1 MFLDER
7 LEKILEILKKEKK
20 VKVSELSEKFN
31 VSEVIIRK
39 NLKRLELEG
48 KLKRTHGG
56 AILLKE
62 IAHTITL
69 EERIV
74 NRTKQ
79 KEEIAK
85 KILENVK
92 DGEGIFLDVTS
103 INYIAAEYL
112 SNSEKKFT
120 LITNMPGIAGLFN
133 KNSNIKVIIIGG
145 EYNKEIGGNIGI
157 EAIKHIQNYNVDKS
171 FIGSAGID
179 IDNGK
184 VTNFEAHDGITK
196 NEIIKISKESF
207 LVTEYKKIGVSGS
220 YKFANIKE
228 FDYIIT
234 EKNKKEYSENIKKIL
249 EENSIEIV

>member
-7 LEKILEILKKEKK
+7 LEKILEILKREKK
-20 VKVSELSEKFN
+20 VKVNQLSKEFN

-62 IAHTITL
+62 IAHIITL

-79 KEEIAK
+79 KEEIAQ
-85 KILENVK
+85 KILKNIK
-92 DGEGIFLDVTS
+92 NGEVIFLDVTS

-112 SNSEKKFT
+112 SNSDKKIT
-120 LITNMPGIAGLFN
+120 LLTNMPGITTFFN
-133 KNSNIKVIIIGG
+133 KNQKIKVIVIGG
-145 EYNKEIGGNIGI
+145 EYNKEIGGNVGI
-157 EAIKHIQNYNVDKS
+157 EAVKYIQNYNVDKS

-179 IDNGK
+179 VDNLK

-196 NEIIKISKESF
+196 KEIIKISKESY
-207 LVTEYKKIGVSGS
+207 LVTEHKKIGVFGS
-220 YKFANIKE
+220 YKFSDLRD
-228 FDYIIT
+228 FDYLIT
-234 EKNKKEYSENIKKIL
+234 EKNKKEYEEEILKIF
-249 EENSIEIV
+249 EKNSIEII